1 MVLRN
6 EKWAFKG
13 EPSWFTESTIN
24 GKGAKKIYFI
34 EPNYYRER
42 QMAQVS
48 IIATYLLVQSSE
60 HEI

>member
-13 EPSWFTESTIN
+13 KPSWFTES
-24 GKGAKKIYFI
+24 KGQKKSISLN
-34 EPNYYRER
+34 PTLNYYRER

-60 HEI
+60 LEI

>member
-1 MVLRN
+1 MRN
-6 EKWAFKG
+6 GPSRGNHLGLPNQQYKAKG
-13 EPSWFTESTIN
+13 Q
-24 GKGAKKIYFI
+24 KKSISLN
-34 EPNYYRER
+34 PTLNYYGER